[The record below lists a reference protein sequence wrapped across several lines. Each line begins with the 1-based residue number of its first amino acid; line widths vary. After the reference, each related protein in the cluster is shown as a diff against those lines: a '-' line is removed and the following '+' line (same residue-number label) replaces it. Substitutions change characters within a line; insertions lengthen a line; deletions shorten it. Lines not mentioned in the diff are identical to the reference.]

1 MKQLSNVL
9 GLLLLTT
16 LLAAAPI
23 AQAEDYLVEVVFFGQ
38 PSSPLVQGT
47 PPDLDW
53 SADAVD
59 LASTAR
65 ADVRSIDKTRY
76 QLDSEVRKLE
86 QSGYEIYLHQA
97 WSQPLDNDL
106 VVALHRGQ
114 ADNGIYPVQGLVRL
128 SQENLTELQV
138 AFWRNRPAAGLGIQ
152 SSSSVVSE
160 QLHQTRALRP
170 NEVHYLDHQSLG
182 MLVTIRR

>member
-1 MKQLSNVL
+1 MKQLSNAL

-59 LASTAR
+59 LTSTAR

-76 QLDSEVRKLE
+76 QLDSQVRKLE

-106 VVALHRGQ
+106 VVSLHRGQ
-114 ADNGIYPVQGLVRL
+114 ADNGIYPVQD
-128 SQENLTELQV
+128 NLTELQV

-152 SSSSVVSE
+152 TSSSVVSE

>member
-1 MKQLSNVL
+1 MVSLSS
-9 GLLLLTT
+9 
-16 LLAAAPI
+16 AAA
-23 AQAEDYLVEVVFFGQ
+23 AA
-38 PSSPLVQGT
+38 
-47 PPDLDW
+47 
-53 SADAVD
+53 SATATAR
-59 LASTAR
+59 LSTAR

-76 QLDSEVRKLE
+76 QLDSQVRKLE

-182 MLVTIRR
+182 MLVTISR

>member
-1 MKQLSNVL
+1 MKLLSK
-9 GLLLLTT
+9 LLSVALLST
-16 LLAAAPI
+16 LACVSLPAS
-23 AQAEDYLVEVVFFGQ
+23 AEDYLVEVVFFGQ
-38 PSSPLVQGT
+38 PSAPLVQGT

-53 SADAVD
+53 AAEAVD
-59 LASTAR
+59 LEGTAR
-65 ADVRSIDKTRY
+65 TDVRTIDQTRY
-76 QLDSEVRKLE
+76 RLSNQARKLE
-86 QSGYEIYLHQA
+86 QSGYQIYLHQA

>member
-1 MKQLSNVL
+1 M
-9 GLLLLTT
+9 
-16 LLAAAPI
+16 
-23 AQAEDYLVEVVFFGQ
+23 
-38 PSSPLVQGT
+38 
-47 PPDLDW
+47 
-53 SADAVD
+53 
-59 LASTAR
+59 
-65 ADVRSIDKTRY
+65 
-76 QLDSEVRKLE
+76 
-86 QSGYEIYLHQA
+86 
-97 WSQPLDNDL
+97 
-106 VVALHRGQ
+106 VALHRGQ

-160 QLHQTRALRP
+160 LLHQTRALRP

>member
-1 MKQLSNVL
+1 MKQLSNAL
-9 GLLLLTT
+9 GLLLLST
-16 LLAAAPI
+16 LLAVAPL

-38 PSSPLVQGT
+38 PSAPLVQGT

-53 SADAVD
+53 DANAID

-65 ADVRSIDKTRY
+65 PDVRSIDKTRY
-76 QLDSEVRKLE
+76 RLDEQARKLE
-86 QSGYEIYLHQA
+86 QSGYQIYLHQA
-97 WSQPLDNDL
+97 WTQPLDNDL

-128 SQENLTELQV
+128 SQDNLTELQV
-138 AFWRNRPAAGLGIQ
+138 AFWRNRPTAELGLQAAT
-152 SSSSVVSE
+152 SVISE
-160 QLHQTRALRP
+160 QLHQTRALRV

-182 MLVTIRR
+182 MLVTISR